1 MTNLVE
7 MRGLG
12 KTYDGAPAVEDGTLS
27 IAPGDRIALLGRS
40 GSGKSTLL
48 NIIAG
53 LDQPSSGQITW
64 PGLEGNA
71 PLLPTKIGL
80 MFQTRSLI
88 PWLDV
93 VENVH
98 LPLEIAGRGGDAD
111 TRAFVLLALFGVA
124 GLADKLPDELSGGQ
138 AQRVALARAMV
149 TTPPL
154 LLADEPT
161 GQLDHETASDV
172 IGKLKAWADRLDIAL
187 VIATH
192 DLAMAKLMD
201 KVWTIDHGHVVEI
214 AR

>member
-12 KTYDGAPAVEDGTLS
+12 KTYDGAPAVEDVTLS